1 MNISQTGDI
10 TKLKGKVFKCPDNV
24 DTDVIIPAKYL
35 NRSDEEYLG
44 QHCLEPLDENFS
56 KKISKGDIIVA
67 GKNFGCGSSREH
79 APVAIKA
86 SGISCVIAESFA
98 RIFFR
103 NAINIGLP
111 VVELKDAS
119 KLFDL
124 GDEVEINLSDG
135 IVKNVTKNVEYKIQP
150 FPEFLQKIV
159 SCGGLVNF
167 VKENLL

>member
-1 MNISQTGDI
+1 MNSI
-10 TKLKGKVFKCPDNV
+10 TMNLKGKVFKCPDNV

-44 QHCLEPLDENFS
+44 QHCLEPLDENFC

-111 VVELKDAS
+111 VVELKGAN
-119 KLFDL
+119 KLFDV
-124 GDEVEINLSDG
+124 GDEVEIKLSDG
-135 IVKNVTKNVEYKIQP
+135 IIKNVTKNTEYKIQP

-159 SCGGLVNF
+159 SANGLVNF
-167 VKENLL
+167 VRQNLL

>member
-1 MNISQTGDI
+1 MN
-10 TKLKGKVFKCPDNV
+10 LKGKVFKCPDNV

-35 NRSDEEYLG
+35 NSSDEEYLG
-44 QHCLEPLDENFS
+44 QHCLEPLDENFC

-119 KLFDL
+119 KLFDA
-124 GDEVEINLSDG
+124 GDEVEINLSNG
-135 IVKNVTKNVEYKIQP
+135 IIKNLTKNKEYKIQP
-150 FPEFLQKIV
+150 FPEFLQKII
-159 SCGGLVNF
+159 SANGLVNF
-167 VKENLL
+167 ARENLL

>member
-1 MNISQTGDI
+1 MNLNLVN
-10 TKLKGKVFKCPDNV
+10 LKGKVFKCPDNV
-24 DTDVIIPAKYL
+24 DTDIIIPAKYL

-44 QHCLEPLDENFS
+44 QHCLESLDENFC
-56 KKISKGDIIVA
+56 KKVSKGDVIVA

-111 VVELKDAS
+111 VVELKNAS
-119 KLFDL
+119 KLFNMS
-124 GDEVEINLSDG
+124 DEVEINLAEG
-135 IVKNVTKNVEYKIQP
+135 IIKNLTKNAIHKIQP
-150 FPEFLQKIV
+150 FPEFLRKIISV
-159 SCGGLVNF
+159 NGLVNF
-167 VKENLL
+167 ARENLL